1 MRSPSRRRCSS
12 RPLRAPRTVIL
23 VDTPGHRATPDE
35 ERVVLSDFL
44 AHLALTIRLM
54 HRRGDIVDIIVTGLG
69 GGGIQGALGSG
80 ATSVAMAP
88 GARLLVLPPAALRAL
103 DKQQRDDEGRLDEAL
118 QTGAVDAPFSLAA

>member
-1 MRSPSRRRCSS
+1 
-12 RPLRAPRTVIL
+12 VIL

-44 AHLALTIRLM
+44 AHLALTVRYV
-54 HRRGDIVDIIVTGLG
+54 HHAGDVVDVIVAGLG

-80 ATSVAMAP
+80 ATSVSMAP

-103 DKQQRDDEGRLDEAL
+103 DKEQGADEGRLDEAL
-118 QTGAVDAPFSLAA
+118 QTGAVDAPFPLAA